1 MSRHIDSETG
11 EIVDLH
17 TVVLLIT
24 RVRAAAT
31 DRQRQAITDQI
42 LAYGTAL
49 DRIRKDLER
58 KIDAGHRRLPM
69 DRRTQ
74 TFTATEEAQELIWID
89 WLTAHERITDVLYTI
104 EQGVL
109 MNRWDRVAINGRST
123 EVAA

>member
-1 MSRHIDSETG
+1 MSRHTDPETG

-17 TVVLLIT
+17 TVGLLIA
-24 RVRAAAT
+24 RVRAAST

-74 TFTATEEAQELIWID
+74 AFTATEEAQELTWID
-89 WLTAHERITDVLYTI
+89 WLTAYERITDVLYMI

-109 MNRWDRVAINGRST
+109 MNRWDRVVNNGRSA